1 MLEENTNLPEWVQSK
16 ITLAED
22 YISTVRN
29 YMKAEQVDEA
39 TYKGKEVPLNKP
51 MAGDVKKRKVYVDP
65 DGDGKAKK
73 VEFGDT
79 TGLTIKTS
87 DPDRRR
93 NFRAR
98 HNCDQKRDKTTAG
111 YWSCKAWSAPTVK
124 KGLGS
129 K

>member
-1 MLEENTNLPEWVQSK
+1 M
-16 ITLAED
+16 ITFKQL
-22 YISTVRN
+22 R
-29 YMKAEQVDEA
+29 EA
-39 TYKGKEVPLNKP
+39 TYKGKEVALNKP
-51 MAGDVKKRKVYVDP
+51 MAGDVKKR
-65 DGDGKAKK
+65 KAKK

-98 HNCDQKRDKTTAG
+98 HNCDTPGPKDKAR

-124 KGLGS
+124 AGLGT